1 MVSRCGIWNG
11 RGRWEEGKGEKL
23 GGQGGG
29 AMGLG
34 EEDRRERE
42 RGVLQLG
49 AAEERNTYDANHLVQ
64 HLVRFGAAVIEQRKQ
79 MWCGAV

>member
-1 MVSRCGIWNG
+1 
-11 RGRWEEGKGEKL
+11 
-23 GGQGGG
+23 
-29 AMGLG
+29 MGLG